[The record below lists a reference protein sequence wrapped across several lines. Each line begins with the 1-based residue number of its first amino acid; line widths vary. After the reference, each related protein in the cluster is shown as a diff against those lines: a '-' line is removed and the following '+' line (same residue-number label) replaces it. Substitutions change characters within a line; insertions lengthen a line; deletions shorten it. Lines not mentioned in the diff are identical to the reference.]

1 MKIQKRAGIV
11 CCSNG
16 LSKDKE
22 STLQQLT
29 QVLEQAG
36 VEPVYSN
43 YIFAKSGV
51 RSGTAEERSAA
62 LMEFYRNPEV
72 DIIFDISGGDIANEI
87 LPYLDYDVIAK
98 AKDRNGQPKAFWGY
112 SDLTVVLNAI
122 YTKTGNPG
130 VLYQVRNMIAEGNVD
145 RRKAF
150 QKEIE
155 CTCVQNKKEAS
166 LKNTLQSANIR
177 QLDGAV
183 QSGGLY
189 EFSYTFLQGNQLS
202 GIVVGGNIRCLLKL
216 AGTEYFPDMT
226 GKVMLLEAYS
236 GVQSRMITYLSQLK
250 QLGVFEKI
258 SGIILGT
265 FTEYEQHMKLDPDYQ
280 GIEQLVKEFTG
291 TELPI
296 VKTQQ
301 IGHGVDAK
309 AIWIGRTISL
319 K

>member
-22 STLQQLT
+22 STLRQLT
-29 QVLEQAG
+29 EVLEQAG
-36 VEPVYSN
+36 VEPIYSN

-62 LMEFYRNPEV
+62 LMEFYRSPEI

-122 YTKTGNPG
+122 YTKTGNLG
-130 VLYQVRNMIAEGNVD
+130 VLYQVRNLIAEENLD
-145 RRKAF
+145 RRKVF
-150 QKEIE
+150 QEEMRYTYAQNGEGEEPEIPM
-155 CTCVQNKKEAS
+155 
-166 LKNTLQSANIR
+166 QSANIG
-177 QLDGAV
+177 QLDGTV
-183 QSGGLY
+183 QSGSLY
-189 EFSYTFLQGNQLS
+189 DFRYTFLQGNQLS

-216 AGTEYFPDMT
+216 AGTEYFPDMA
-226 GKVMLLEAYS
+226 GKVLLLEAYS
-236 GVQSRMITYLSQLK
+236 GVQSQIITYLGQLK
-250 QLGVFEKI
+250 QLGIFEKI
-258 SGIILGT
+258 NGILLGT
-265 FTEYEQHMKLDPDYQ
+265 FTQYEQQMKLEPALSSI
-280 GIEQLVKEFTG
+280 GQLVMEFAG
-291 TELPI
+291 KELPI
-296 VKTQQ
+296 VKTQEV
-301 IGHGVDAK
+301 GHGLDAK
-309 AIWIGRTISL
+309 AVKIGRMICL

>member
-22 STLQQLT
+22 SVLQQLK
-29 QVLEQAG
+29 QMLEQAG

-43 YIFAKSGV
+43 YIFAENGV
-51 RSGTAEERSAA
+51 RSGTAEERATA
-62 LMEFYRNPEV
+62 LMEFYKKPEV
-72 DIIFDISGGDIANEI
+72 DIIFDVSGGDIANEI

-98 AKDRNGQPKAFWGY
+98 AKDRDGQPKALWGY
-112 SDLTVVLNAI
+112 SDLTVVLNSI
-122 YTKTGNPG
+122 YTKTGNQG
-130 VLYQVRNMIAEGNVD
+130 VLYQIRNLVAGENVD
-145 RRKAF
+145 NLF
-150 QKEIE
+150 
-155 CTCVQNKKEAS
+155 
-166 LKNTLQSANIR
+166 
-177 QLDGAV
+177 D
-183 QSGGLY
+183 
-189 EFSYTFLQGNQLS
+189 FDYTFLQGNSLS

-226 GKVMLLEAYS
+226 GKVLLLEAYS
-236 GVQSRMITYLSQLK
+236 GLQPQMITYLSQLK

-265 FTEYEQHMKLDPDYQ
+265 FTEYEQHMKLNPGYQ
-280 GIEQLVKEFTG
+280 SIEQLVKEFVG
-291 TELPI
+291 EKLPI

-301 IGHGVDAK
+301 IGHGLDAK
-309 AIWIGRTISL
+309 AVQIGSAICL

>member
-29 QVLEQAG
+29 GVLEQVG
-36 VEPVYSN
+36 VEPVYSK
-43 YIFAKSGV
+43 YVFAESGV
-51 RSGTAEERSAA
+51 RSGTAEERAAA
-62 LMEFYRNPEV
+62 LMEFYKDSQV
-72 DIIFDISGGDIANEI
+72 DIIFDVSGGDIANEI

-98 AKDRNGQPKAFWGY
+98 AKDRNGQPKIFWGY

-130 VLYQVRNMIAEGNVD
+130 VLYQVRNLTAEGNVD
-145 RRKAF
+145 RCKAF
-150 QKEIE
+150 QEEIE
-155 CTCVQNKKEAS
+155 YKYVQSMEGGE
-166 LKNTLQSANIR
+166 LEIPMRSAGIGKSDNI
-177 QLDGAV
+177 V
-183 QSGGLY
+183 QSGSLY
-189 EFSYTFLQGNQLS
+189 DFSYTFLQGNQLS

-216 AGTEYFPDMT
+216 AGTEYFPDMK
-226 GKVMLLEAYS
+226 GKVLLLETYS
-236 GVQSRMITYLSQLK
+236 GVQSQMITYLSQLK

-258 SGIILGT
+258 NGILLGT
-265 FTEYEQHMKLDPDYQ
+265 FTQYEQQMKLESAPPSI
-280 GIEQLVKEFTG
+280 GQLVMEVAG

-296 VKTQQ
+296 VKTQEV
-301 IGHGVDAK
+301 GHGLDAK
-309 AIWIGRTISL
+309 AVKIGNMICL